1 MALMQQQMLQ
11 NYSPQEAMV
20 QAQHQWEMR
29 LKMEMGNQLRVFAR
43 KMFKQVNKRQKK
55 KLETRARQYLDQCS
69 KDQEKLQNS
78 NSPNPDL
85 DPEFVFS
92 ADPAKYLEEIK
103 ATVKKNKSLNEN
115 FKRFLHVDF
124 EDNE

>member
-1 MALMQQQMLQ
+1 
-11 NYSPQEAMV
+11 MV

-29 LKMEMGNQLRVFAR
+29 LKMEMGNQLRIFAR
-43 KMFKQVNKRQKK
+43 KMFRQVNKRQKK

-78 NSPNPDL
+78 NAPNPDL
-85 DPEFVFS
+85 DPEFEFS
-92 ADPAKYLEEIK
+92 ADPAKYLDEIK
-103 ATVKKNKSLNEN
+103 VTVKKNKSLNEN